1 LIDICCNVSS
11 STAFNTT
18 THFIHDPGTD
28 QDARLAKIKPFYQE
42 HLSAYIRRL
51 NMARPRIGIFG
62 ALVAV
67 GGLLAWR
74 WAQKHRASQAHLNRD
89 LSRWEDEGGAVVSVA
104 QTAPAAAGPA
114 GAASATG
121 TNGASHPIG
130 LGEAWPFPHS

>member
-1 LIDICCNVSS
+1 
-11 STAFNTT
+11 
-18 THFIHDPGTD
+18 
-28 QDARLAKIKPFYQE
+28 
-42 HLSAYIRRL
+42 
-51 NMARPRIGIFG
+51 MARPRIGIFG

-121 TNGASHPIG
+121 TNGASHG
-130 LGEAWPFPHS
+130 LFRTAER